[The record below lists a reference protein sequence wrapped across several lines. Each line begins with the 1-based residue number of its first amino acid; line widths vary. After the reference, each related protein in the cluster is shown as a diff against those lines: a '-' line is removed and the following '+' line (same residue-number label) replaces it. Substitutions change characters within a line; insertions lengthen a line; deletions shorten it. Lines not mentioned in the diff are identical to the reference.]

1 MDNPI
6 TVSLPQD
13 LPTNW
18 TQGQIIGPN
27 GTDVGLTQ
35 QHGYN
40 YLMTQVNAAQQAA
53 EEVGEAFT
61 GAASQADLT
70 AHINNKSNPHSVTAE
85 QVGADPSGS
94 ASAVQ
99 TNLTNHINN
108 KNNPHGV
115 TAEQA
120 GADPAGSAQTV
131 QGNLTT
137 HINDTNNP
145 HNVTASQVG
154 AYTKPQSLQASTA
167 ALYGLTSSAVPNDVL
182 SILSRAAVYNSA
194 AATAQIGTLDVGTV
208 IYLNENGSPVPYI
221 IVNQGIPTTNSLYD
235 SSCNGTWVLRQDIY
249 ENAAWDAG
257 DSNVLPGADI
267 FTTMAAML
275 SLYDSDVQSAIK
287 TVIIPYCIGG
297 GSSVVHS
304 SSDGLQCKI
313 FPLSAYEVGFTTS
326 TTSYIPIDGA
336 KLAYF
341 DSGIDSAAKNKRI
354 AKFNGAAEFWWLRS
368 QHTSYSY
375 AVWGVSNGGGASWQ
389 DGITGPNGIRP
400 AFILPATFT
409 SYYVLPGN
417 GLYDVLGNLLFS
429 LPGVQIVSGSYTGT
443 GTYGSSNPNSLT
455 FDFPVAYIIF
465 VGYKSSSD
473 FNPLVQSDY
482 LTYNNPVFQCFAIG
496 NTYEQS
502 AGPYLYESSSNAYAK
517 VSSDRKTVY
526 WYNTSS
532 SDRQL
537 NGNNNTYYFIAFS
550 AKGG

>member
-1 MDNPI
+1 MENLVPLGTGNSRFMKSNI
-6 TVSLPQD
+6 SPSTTLAQLISML
-13 LPTNW
+13 N
-18 TQGQIIGPN
+18 N
-27 GTDVGLTQ
+27 GTFPYDVGT
-35 QHGYN
+35 
-40 YLMTQVNAAQQAA
+40 
-53 EEVGEAFT
+53 
-61 GAASQADLT
+61 
-70 AHINNKSNPHSVTAE
+70 IN
-85 QVGADPSGS
+85 
-94 ASAVQ
+94 
-99 TNLTNHINN
+99 
-108 KNNPHGV
+108 
-115 TAEQA
+115 
-120 GADPAGSAQTV
+120 PAGISQ
-131 QGNLTT
+131 QGTPLNK
-137 HINDTNNP
+137 DTLLKD
-145 HNVTASQVG
+145 A
-154 AYTKPQSLQASTA
+154 TA
-167 ALYGLTSSAVPNDVL
+167 ALYGLDSDAVPDDVL
-182 SILSRAAVYNSA
+182 SILSRAAVYKSA

-297 GSSVVHS
+297 GSSVVRS

-368 QHTSYSY
+368 QYTSYSY
-375 AVWGVSNGGGASWQ
+375 AVWGVSNDGGAAWQ

-429 LPGVQIVSGSYTGT
+429 LPGVQIETGSYIGT
-443 GTYGSSNPNSLT
+443 DKYGSSNPMSLT
-455 FDFPVAYIIF
+455 FNFEPKLIIILMDEGGF
-465 VGYKSSSD
+465 
-473 FNPLVQSDY
+473 
-482 LTYNNPVFQCFAIG
+482 
-496 NTYEQS
+496 
-502 AGPYLYESSSNAYAK
+502 
-517 VSSDRKTVY
+517 
-526 WYNTSS
+526 TSS
-532 SDRQL
+532 SSQPCEMIYIKGIEHPFVRRYSGPINNYLYVTLNKKTFSWYAAGGANDQL
-537 NGNNNTYYFIAFS
+537 NSLNNSYIYIAIGLERRLNNVF
-550 AKGG
+550 KP